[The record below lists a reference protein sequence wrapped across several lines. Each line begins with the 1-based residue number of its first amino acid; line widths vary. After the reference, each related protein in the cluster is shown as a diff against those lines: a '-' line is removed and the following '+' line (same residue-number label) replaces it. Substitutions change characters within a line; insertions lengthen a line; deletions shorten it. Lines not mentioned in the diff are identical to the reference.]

1 MKYLIEQHF
10 KKEEI
15 ENIIYEFRKRQ
26 ILLMIL
32 FVAELFGLILFG
44 FISFKSY
51 EIGMTTTISLSIVSL
66 ISICI
71 FTCIYTQRFYQV

>member
-51 EIGMTTTISLSIVSL
+51 EIGMATTISL
-66 ISICI
+66 
-71 FTCIYTQRFYQV
+71 